1 MKVFNSKLA
10 AIGLAAFVFASCS
23 DSNSDGPSTNPDILD
38 ATTIGLTQS
47 DAASLAAS
55 VTNYKTSAT
64 AGARHFSRAI
74 DENLFNGLLTM
85 ETIPTRPNTGVGEVG
100 NESTKL
106 QNGKFYVK
114 GGEGTTYDFSNQTIS
129 NAEIWI
135 DGGVTFKYSSTG
147 GNNKFYVQAGSHLE
161 YTGTGTAIANTDK
174 VIVEKAGDF
183 TSVNDIVID
192 GTLFST
198 TSIGRVNKDESKNIT
213 GPAQNVTIN
222 GNVFLYGYESP
233 KQVDKDGNPIW
244 SFASIR
250 AKKLTIGQNAH
261 VNVQDKISFTNQA
274 EVNGTVH
281 VGKTMEVND
290 LTIQN
295 NGNVSSDISIKVK
308 NNLTMKDNAK
318 LTVDYLNVTDN
329 EYSSDGTE
337 KKKTKT
343 GNAVASLIGNSTIT
357 VNKQGV
363 LTFNTLKTD
372 NAWNQIVLNSND
384 AKSYAVIKADKFEYT
399 GDEVHFLSTPSNN
412 SAAFLLQF
420 KKNYANG
427 TAVDFKDIAF
437 SASYMDYDVATD
449 GAALEEVTEPGKY
462 HTWKLKDDVVS
473 TIENKAKLDLVSSLK
488 STDDKQSATSILP
501 YGGNLY
507 LSYHTNGS
515 DFGGNIEVAKMTGN
529 QLNLVQDVYQNDNKS
544 DFNHLNIID
553 GKLYL
558 AGSNNA
564 GAIMAYTT
572 LNNGTIEA
580 NQGLTT
586 RPIWR
591 IAKNDKDNA
600 DFGDANCVVKWGN
613 NIYVATTRGYEI
625 YDPNNGYLHTN
636 RTAPGKAKFLAT
648 TNDGL
653 LGLNFGS
660 NGTSSEEGQIV
671 KFSSADLQNVSQ
683 NINVGAIAPTNGK
696 NMIATDSQGRIYV
709 CQGAKGLSCW
719 NANGTKAWE
728 NNYVTPI
735 STSDKNNQVDKRQG
749 YINGVAVDNNYVYVA
764 AGSYGLVVLDKNGKE
779 VAHRSIG
786 TFSANYVAVDNNY
799 IYVAYGQ
806 NRVQVFKLT
815 NTVK

>member
-1 MKVFNSKLA
+1 
-10 AIGLAAFVFASCS
+10 
-23 DSNSDGPSTNPDILD
+23 
-38 ATTIGLTQS
+38 
-47 DAASLAAS
+47 
-55 VTNYKTSAT
+55 
-64 AGARHFSRAI
+64 
-74 DENLFNGLLTM
+74 
-85 ETIPTRPNTGVGEVG
+85 
-100 NESTKL
+100 
-106 QNGKFYVK
+106 
-114 GGEGTTYDFSNQTIS
+114 
-129 NAEIWI
+129 
-135 DGGVTFKYSSTG
+135 
-147 GNNKFYVQAGSHLE
+147 
-161 YTGTGTAIANTDK
+161 
-174 VIVEKAGDF
+174 
-183 TSVNDIVID
+183 
-192 GTLFST
+192 
-198 TSIGRVNKDESKNIT
+198 
-213 GPAQNVTIN
+213 
-222 GNVFLYGYESP
+222 
-233 KQVDKDGNPIW
+233 
-244 SFASIR
+244 
-250 AKKLTIGQNAH
+250 
-261 VNVQDKISFTNQA
+261 
-274 EVNGTVH
+274 
-281 VGKTMEVND
+281 
-290 LTIQN
+290 
-295 NGNVSSDISIKVK
+295 
-308 NNLTMKDNAK
+308 
-318 LTVDYLNVTDN
+318 
-329 EYSSDGTE
+329 
-337 KKKTKT
+337 
-343 GNAVASLIGNSTIT
+343 
-357 VNKQGV
+357 
-363 LTFNTLKTD
+363 
-372 NAWNQIVLNSND
+372 
-384 AKSYAVIKADKFEYT
+384 
-399 GDEVHFLSTPSNN
+399 
-412 SAAFLLQF
+412 
-420 KKNYANG
+420 
-427 TAVDFKDIAF
+427 
-437 SASYMDYDVATD
+437 
-449 GAALEEVTEPGKY
+449 
-462 HTWKLKDDVVS
+462 
-473 TIENKAKLDLVSSLK
+473 
-488 STDDKQSATSILP
+488 
-501 YGGNLY
+501 
-507 LSYHTNGS
+507 
-515 DFGGNIEVAKMTGN
+515 MT
-529 QLNLVQDVYQNDNKS
+529 LVQDVYQNDNKS

-558 AGSNNA
+558 AGSNKA

-586 RPIWR
+586 LPIWR

-671 KFSSADLQNVSQ
+671 KFSSADLQNVSR